1 MEGEKMKKIRKGKD
15 FCLPGGYRYCG
26 PGCSGPGAPINY
38 VDSCCKMHDDCVARH
53 GSNCRCDKQLIE
65 CVQRKTNERTQE
77 GSTAR
82 LISGFMKLRTD
93 MKCPTPR
100 RTQRRR

>member
-1 MEGEKMKKIRKGKD
+1 MEGEKMKKIRKGKG

-38 VDSCCKMHDDCVARH
+38 VDSCCKMHDDCIARH

-93 MKCPTPR
+93 LKCPTPR

>member
-1 MEGEKMKKIRKGKD
+1 MQNNRPQRNRKKKG

-38 VDSCCKMHDDCVARH
+38 VDSCCKRHDMCVARY
-53 GSNCRCDKQLIE
+53 GSCAYCDQKLID
-65 CVQRKTNERTQE
+65 CVESRKSQRGNE

-82 LISGFMKLRTD
+82 LISNFMKLRVGLNGN
-93 MKCPTPR
+93 
-100 RTQRRR
+100 QR

>member
-1 MEGEKMKKIRKGKD
+1 MRDYKRRG

-38 VDSCCKMHDDCVARH
+38 VDSCCKRHDDCIDRY
-53 GSNCRCDKQLIE
+53 GPCCKCDEELIR
-65 CVQRKTNERTQE
+65 CVQSRTRDRGNE

-82 LISGFMKLRTD
+82 LISGFMRLRSSFR
-93 MKCPTPR
+93 CR
-100 RTQRRR
+100 